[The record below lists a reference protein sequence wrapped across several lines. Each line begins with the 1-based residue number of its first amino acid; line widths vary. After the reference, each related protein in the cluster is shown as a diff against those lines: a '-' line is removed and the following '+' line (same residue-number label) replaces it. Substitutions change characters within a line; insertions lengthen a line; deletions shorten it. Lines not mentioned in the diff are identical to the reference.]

1 MTLELQVFG
10 LALLARCRYIKG
22 FPGTYYE
29 PPEPPDVEV
38 LSLEV
43 LPGGEDATFL
53 LDSTLADRIIEAAR
67 DEIDTLVADEAAYI
81 ADMRHD
87 ERRERELLTG

>member
-10 LALLARCRYIKG
+10 LSLLARCRYIKG

-29 PPEPPDVEV
+29 PPEPPDVKV